1 MTVQL
6 FARRSLV
13 VIGVIASLAVGASA
27 IQAAGEWTAAAAP
40 LQIAPASITSIQAA
54 LAGEQERSAALEE
67 QLATLQTATSELGAA
82 LTAAQGQVETDATSA
97 AALRADLEA
106 AQAKLK
112 TVEAALAKA
121 AKAAKAATAA
131 SSGNSSSSPA
141 ATPTPTREHDDD

>member
-1 MTVQL
+1 MTIPL

-27 IQAAGEWTAAAAP
+27 IQAAGEWTAADAP

-67 QLATLQTATSELGAA
+67 QLATLQTATSELDAA
-82 LTAAQGQVETDATSA
+82 LTAAQSQVETDARSA

-106 AQAKLK
+106 ALAKLK
-112 TVEAALAKA
+112 TVKAALAKA
-121 AKAAKAATAA
+121 AKAASAA
-131 SSGNSSSSPA
+131 SSGSSSRSTA

>member
-1 MTVQL
+1 MTIPL

-27 IQAAGEWTAAAAP
+27 IQAASEWTAAAAP

-54 LAGEQERSAALEE
+54 LAGEQERSAALEG
-67 QLATLQTATSELGAA
+67 QLATLQTATSELAAA

-121 AKAAKAATAA
+121 AKAASAAN
-131 SSGNSSSSPA
+131 SGSFSSSPT
-141 ATPTPTREHDDD
+141 ATPTPAREHDADD